1 MDIYIEHFVKKE
13 IRRLTKI
20 FERIDSDTPLSQSQL
35 FYINELL
42 TDRYN
47 DLLDELV
54 DNYTYDKDNIE
65 K

>member
-20 FERIDSDTPLSQSQL
+20 FERIDNKIPLSQSQL

-42 TDRYN
+42 SDRYN